1 MPGGRSN
8 QSASM
13 IELLQGRV
21 EAGQNDASKWLS
33 LFNPEYS
40 RKLGMPV
47 FPGSL
52 NLRLGRPFDWLA
64 PRYQPHIITFG
75 QKEYGGERDILLL
88 PCTLVTCGRRSAFLW
103 TPIHPTFGVG
113 KADVVEIVADVK
125 LRDAYQLTDG
135 SVVEVELNLALPDA
149 GRS

>member
-1 MPGGRSN
+1 
-8 QSASM
+8 M
-13 IELLQGRV
+13 IEILRGRV
-21 EAGQNDASKWLS
+21 ESGKNDASKWLS

-40 RKLGMPV
+40 RKLGMLV

-64 PRYQPHIITFG
+64 SRYQPHIIPFG
-75 QKEYGGERDILLL
+75 QAEYGGERDILLL
-88 PCTLVTCGRRSAFLW
+88 PCTLATCGRRSAFLW

-113 KADVVEIVADVK
+113 EADVVEVVADVK
-125 LRDAYQLTDG
+125 LRDAYRLTDG
-135 SVVEVELNLALPDA
+135 SVVEVELDLAISGA